1 MTLHEYM
8 ESLRQKTVAV
18 LGIGV
23 SNTPLVQLLLRS
35 GIRVTACD
43 KRTKEQLG
51 TLADELEQAG
61 CTLRLGP
68 DYLEGLHEDVIF
80 RTPGL
85 RPDVPQLAAAVANGS
100 VLTSEMEEFFRVC
113 PCPIIAV
120 TGSDGKTTTTTI
132 IAELLKAA
140 GNTVWVGGNIG
151 HPLLCDADRMRPQ
164 DYAVLELSSFQL
176 MTMDRSP
183 HIAVVTNLAPNHLDM
198 HKDMAEYVAAKENIF
213 RYQRPGDIA
222 VFNQDNDITRQ
233 QALRAVGAVRLFSRR
248 SEPEEGVFDAAA
260 VAHYRDVIAC
270 CRKYGVEPFV
280 TLHHFSS
287 PKWLISKGGWEAS
300 TTPEDFA
307 HYVRFIIGELG
318 SELHYICTINEA
330 NMGIQVAAIAE
341 RYKRQMM
348 AQMQAAQSGGNS
360 ADGSVQVGINLQKMM
375 EGQKAAAAENLEV
388 FGVEKVENFTSMRT
402 REGDLLILKAHEL
415 AKKEIKALY
424 PDIKVGLTLSL
435 HDIQPQEDG
444 MERAKKEWDEEF
456 MHYLPYIKDDD
467 FLGVQNYTRS
477 LIGAD
482 GFQPRMVQ
490 SLHR

>member
-1 MTLHEYM
+1 MKLPENFLIGAATAAHQVEGNNIHSDLWAM
-8 ESLRQKTVAV
+8 EHMKHTSFIEPSLDAV
-18 LGIGV
+18 DHYNRYEKDIKLM
-23 SNTPLVQLLLRS
+23 
-35 GIRVTACD
+35 
-43 KRTKEQLG
+43 
-51 TLADELEQAG
+51 ADAG
-61 CTLRLGP
+61 LNAYR
-68 DYLEGLHEDVIF
+68 
-80 RTPGL
+80 
-85 RPDVPQLAAAVANGS
+85 
-100 VLTSEMEEFFRVC
+100 
-113 PCPIIAV
+113 
-120 TGSDGKTTTTTI
+120 
-132 IAELLKAA
+132 
-140 GNTVWVGGNIG
+140 
-151 HPLLCDADRMRPQ
+151 
-164 DYAVLELSSFQL
+164 
-176 MTMDRSP
+176 
-183 HIAVVTNLAPNHLDM
+183 
-198 HKDMAEYVAAKENIF
+198 
-213 RYQRPGDIA
+213 
-222 VFNQDNDITRQ
+222 
-233 QALRAVGAVRLFSRR
+233 FSIEWARI
-248 SEPEEGVFDAAA
+248 EPEEGHFDSEA
-260 VAHYRDVIAC
+260 VDHYKAVIAC
-270 CRKYGVEPFV
+270 CKKYGIEPFV

-375 EGQKAAAAENLEV
+375 EGQKAAAAETLEV

-482 GFQPRMVQ
+482 GQLPNPDGAELTQMNYEFYPEALEHVLRKVAKDFHGDLYVTENGIATADDTRRVAFIDTALKGIVSCINDGLPVKSYFHW
-490 SLHR
+490 SLLDNFEWQKGYSMTFGLIAVDRSTQTRHPKESLSFLGHWNQ

>member
-1 MTLHEYM
+1 MKLPENFLIGAATAAHQVEGNNIHSDLWAM
-8 ESLRQKTVAV
+8 EHMKHTSFIEPSLDAV
-18 LGIGV
+18 DHYNRYEKDIKLM
-23 SNTPLVQLLLRS
+23 
-35 GIRVTACD
+35 
-43 KRTKEQLG
+43 
-51 TLADELEQAG
+51 ADAG
-61 CTLRLGP
+61 LNAYR
-68 DYLEGLHEDVIF
+68 
-80 RTPGL
+80 
-85 RPDVPQLAAAVANGS
+85 
-100 VLTSEMEEFFRVC
+100 
-113 PCPIIAV
+113 
-120 TGSDGKTTTTTI
+120 
-132 IAELLKAA
+132 
-140 GNTVWVGGNIG
+140 
-151 HPLLCDADRMRPQ
+151 
-164 DYAVLELSSFQL
+164 
-176 MTMDRSP
+176 
-183 HIAVVTNLAPNHLDM
+183 
-198 HKDMAEYVAAKENIF
+198 
-213 RYQRPGDIA
+213 
-222 VFNQDNDITRQ
+222 
-233 QALRAVGAVRLFSRR
+233 FSIEWARI
-248 SEPEEGVFDAAA
+248 EPEEGHFDSEA
-260 VAHYRDVIAC
+260 VDHYKAVIAC
-270 CRKYGVEPFV
+270 CKKYGIEPFV

-482 GFQPRMVQ
+482 GQLPNPDGAELTQMNYEFYPEALEHVLRKVAKDFHGDLYVTENGIATADDTRRVAFIDTALKGIVSCINDGLPVKSYFHW
-490 SLHR
+490 SLLDNFEWQKGYSMTFGLIAVDRSTQTRHPKEGLSFLGHWNQ

>member
-1 MTLHEYM
+1 MKLPENFLIGAATAAHQVEGNNIHSDLWAM
-8 ESLRQKTVAV
+8 EHMKHTSFIEPSLDAV
-18 LGIGV
+18 DHY
-23 SNTPLVQLLLRS
+23 NRYE
-35 GIRVTACD
+35 
-43 KRTKEQLG
+43 KEIKLM
-51 TLADELEQAG
+51 ADAG
-61 CTLRLGP
+61 LNAYR
-68 DYLEGLHEDVIF
+68 
-80 RTPGL
+80 
-85 RPDVPQLAAAVANGS
+85 
-100 VLTSEMEEFFRVC
+100 
-113 PCPIIAV
+113 
-120 TGSDGKTTTTTI
+120 
-132 IAELLKAA
+132 
-140 GNTVWVGGNIG
+140 
-151 HPLLCDADRMRPQ
+151 
-164 DYAVLELSSFQL
+164 
-176 MTMDRSP
+176 
-183 HIAVVTNLAPNHLDM
+183 
-198 HKDMAEYVAAKENIF
+198 
-213 RYQRPGDIA
+213 
-222 VFNQDNDITRQ
+222 
-233 QALRAVGAVRLFSRR
+233 FSIEWARI
-248 SEPEEGVFDAAA
+248 EPEEGHFDSEA
-260 VAHYRDVIAC
+260 VDHYKAVIAC
-270 CRKYGVEPFV
+270 CKKYGIEPFV

-482 GFQPRMVQ
+482 GQLPNPDGAELTQMNYEFYPEALEHVLRKVAKDFHGDLYVTENGIATADDTRRVAFIDTALKGIVSCINDGLPVKSYFHW
-490 SLHR
+490 SLLDNFEWQKGYSMTFGLIAVDRSTQTRHPKESLSFLGHWNQ

>member
-1 MTLHEYM
+1 MKLPENFLIGAATAAHQVEGNNIHSDLWAM
-8 ESLRQKTVAV
+8 EHMKHTSFIEPSLDAV
-18 LGIGV
+18 DHYNRYEKDIKLM
-23 SNTPLVQLLLRS
+23 
-35 GIRVTACD
+35 
-43 KRTKEQLG
+43 
-51 TLADELEQAG
+51 ADAG
-61 CTLRLGP
+61 LNVYR
-68 DYLEGLHEDVIF
+68 
-80 RTPGL
+80 
-85 RPDVPQLAAAVANGS
+85 
-100 VLTSEMEEFFRVC
+100 
-113 PCPIIAV
+113 
-120 TGSDGKTTTTTI
+120 
-132 IAELLKAA
+132 
-140 GNTVWVGGNIG
+140 
-151 HPLLCDADRMRPQ
+151 
-164 DYAVLELSSFQL
+164 
-176 MTMDRSP
+176 
-183 HIAVVTNLAPNHLDM
+183 
-198 HKDMAEYVAAKENIF
+198 
-213 RYQRPGDIA
+213 
-222 VFNQDNDITRQ
+222 
-233 QALRAVGAVRLFSRR
+233 FSIEWARI
-248 SEPEEGVFDAAA
+248 EPEEGHFDSEA
-260 VAHYRDVIAC
+260 VDHYKAVIAC
-270 CRKYGVEPFV
+270 CKKYGIEPFV

-482 GFQPRMVQ
+482 GQLPNPDGAELTQMNYEFYPEALEHVLRKVAKDFHGDLYVTENGIATADDTRRVAFIDTALKGIVSCINDGLPVKSYFHW
-490 SLHR
+490 SLLDNFEWQKGYSMTFGLIAVDRSTQTRHPKESLSFLGHWNQ

>member
-1 MTLHEYM
+1 MKLPENFLIGAATAAHQVEGNNIHSDLWAM
-8 ESLRQKTVAV
+8 EHMKHTSFIEPSLDAV
-18 LGIGV
+18 DHYNRYEKDIKLM
-23 SNTPLVQLLLRS
+23 
-35 GIRVTACD
+35 
-43 KRTKEQLG
+43 
-51 TLADELEQAG
+51 ADAG
-61 CTLRLGP
+61 LNAYR
-68 DYLEGLHEDVIF
+68 F
-80 RTPGL
+80 
-85 RPDVPQLAAAVANGS
+85 
-100 VLTSEMEEFFRVC
+100 
-113 PCPIIAV
+113 
-120 TGSDGKTTTTTI
+120 
-132 IAELLKAA
+132 
-140 GNTVWVGGNIG
+140 
-151 HPLLCDADRMRPQ
+151 
-164 DYAVLELSSFQL
+164 SFEWA
-176 MTMDRSP
+176 R
-183 HIAVVTNLAPNHLDM
+183 I
-198 HKDMAEYVAAKENIF
+198 
-213 RYQRPGDIA
+213 
-222 VFNQDNDITRQ
+222 
-233 QALRAVGAVRLFSRR
+233 
-248 SEPEEGVFDAAA
+248 EPEEGHFDSEA
-260 VAHYRDVIAC
+260 VNHYKAVIAC
-270 CRKYGVEPFV
+270 CKKYGIEPFV

-375 EGQKAAAAENLEV
+375 EGRKAAAAENLEV

-482 GFQPRMVQ
+482 GQLPNPDGAELTQMNYEFYPEALEHVLRKVAKDFHGDLYVTENGIATADDTRRVAFIDTALKGIVSCINDGLPVKSYFHW
-490 SLHR
+490 SLLDNFEWQKGYSMTFGLIAVDRSTQTRHPKESLSFLGHWNQ

>member
-1 MTLHEYM
+1 MKLPENFLIGAATAAHQVEGNNIHSDLWAM
-8 ESLRQKTVAV
+8 EHMKHTSFIEPSLDAV
-18 LGIGV
+18 DHYNRYEKDIKLM
-23 SNTPLVQLLLRS
+23 
-35 GIRVTACD
+35 
-43 KRTKEQLG
+43 
-51 TLADELEQAG
+51 ADAG
-61 CTLRLGP
+61 LNAYR
-68 DYLEGLHEDVIF
+68 
-80 RTPGL
+80 
-85 RPDVPQLAAAVANGS
+85 
-100 VLTSEMEEFFRVC
+100 
-113 PCPIIAV
+113 
-120 TGSDGKTTTTTI
+120 
-132 IAELLKAA
+132 
-140 GNTVWVGGNIG
+140 
-151 HPLLCDADRMRPQ
+151 
-164 DYAVLELSSFQL
+164 
-176 MTMDRSP
+176 
-183 HIAVVTNLAPNHLDM
+183 
-198 HKDMAEYVAAKENIF
+198 
-213 RYQRPGDIA
+213 
-222 VFNQDNDITRQ
+222 
-233 QALRAVGAVRLFSRR
+233 FSIEWARI
-248 SEPEEGVFDAAA
+248 EPEEGHFDSEA
-260 VAHYRDVIAC
+260 VDHYKAVIAC
-270 CRKYGVEPFV
+270 CKKYGIEPFV

-348 AQMQAAQSGGNS
+348 AQMQAAQSCGNS

-482 GFQPRMVQ
+482 GQLPNPDGAELTQMNYEFYPEALEHVLRKVAKDFHGDLYVTENGIATADDTRRVAFIDTALKGIVSCINDGLPVKSYFHW
-490 SLHR
+490 SLLDNFEWQKGYSMTFGLIAVDRSTQTRHPKESLSFLGHWNQ